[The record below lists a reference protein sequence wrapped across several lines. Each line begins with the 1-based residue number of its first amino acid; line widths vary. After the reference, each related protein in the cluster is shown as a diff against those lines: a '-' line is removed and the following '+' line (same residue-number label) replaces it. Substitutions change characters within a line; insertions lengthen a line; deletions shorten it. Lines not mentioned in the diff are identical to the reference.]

1 MDMVSHMTLFKTAF
15 LTGCDEI
22 TEWMLPWFLEN
33 YSKHNNTPLIFANFG
48 VSKDCLKAI
57 KDKSLSNPIKHIID
71 MTKITDKGWFK
82 KPKSMLE
89 ASNLCEYTCWV
100 DTDFEILTNMS
111 SVFNYVEENRLA
123 MVEDKPW
130 SARRGETWHNSGI
143 VAFKGTPMILH
154 QWAQLV
160 EQNPTV
166 GDQETLHLILREH
179 PLQRMIYITDLPNE
193 FNWLRIQLLDGQ
205 DNIKKKAIHWTGPK
219 GKDKIRSLINA

>member
-1 MDMVSHMTLFKTAF
+1 MDMVKHMTLFKTAF

-89 ASNLCEYTCWV
+89 ASKICEYTCWI

-111 SVFNYVEENRLA
+111 SVFNYVEENRLG

-130 SARRGETWHNSGI
+130 SAREGVQWHNSGV
-143 VAFKGTPMILH
+143 VAMLRTPSILNE
-154 QWAQLV
+154 WRSACLRTKY
-160 EQNPTV
+160 N
-166 GDQETLHLILREH
+166 GDQEVLHALLIH
-179 PLQRMIYITDLPNE
+179 PLKRLTHIQTLPNKY
-193 FNWLRIQLLDGQ
+193 NVLRLQHIDKTVPKDPL
-205 DNIKKKAIHWTGPK
+205 IYHWTGYK
-219 GKDKIRSLINA
+219 GKHHIKDLING